1 MIEINKLSKK
11 YSGSKNFA
19 LEETSLVINPGKIV
33 GFIGHNGAGKSTT
46 LKMMTGVLSPSSG
59 DVVINGYS
67 VTNDELKAKEQFG
80 YVPDTPDIFLKLT
93 GFEYLNFM
101 GTVYNVDP
109 VVLKNRIKTISEQYL
124 MSDKMDDL
132 IDSYSH
138 GMRQKIVVMGALIH
152 EPKILILDEP
162 LTGLDPQA
170 SRLLKDSMKEHVE
183 KGNTVLF
190 STHVLEVAEK
200 LCDEI
205 LVINK
210 GHIIYQGTLESLK
223 NKYSESESLEDI
235 FFAITSSDDQTVI

>member
-1 MIEINKLSKK
+1 MIEIKDLSKQ
-11 YSGSKNFA
+11 YGGSNNFA
-19 LEETSLVINPGKIV
+19 LEKTNIKIEPGKII

-46 LKMMTGVLSPSSG
+46 LKMITGVLSPTTG
-59 DVVINGYS
+59 DVFINGYS
-67 VTNDELKAKEQFG
+67 ITNDELKAKEQFG

-101 GTVYNVDP
+101 GTVYGVDHS
-109 VVLKNRIKTISEQYL
+109 VLKERIDALAEQYL
-124 MSDKMDDL
+124 MSDKMQDL

-152 EPKILILDEP
+152 EPKILLLDEP

-170 SRLLKDSMKEHVE
+170 SRFLKDSMKDHVA

-210 GHIIYQGTLESLK
+210 GHIIYQGTLELLK
-223 NKYSESESLEDI
+223 EKYSESESLEDI
-235 FFAITSSDDQTVI
+235 FFTITSNDNQTTI